1 MKDYK
6 FLLSSEIPEC
16 SKACINHSV
25 SCPNQECRKWI
36 DYEDDL
42 NCTALA
48 VEKNG
53 SMTLREVADR
63 LHVSFVRIKQIESKV
78 LQKLE
83 TGLSKEFGVKKAEL
97 RDFVL
102 TDIPE

>member
-1 MKDYK
+1 MRDYK
-6 FLLSSEIPEC
+6 FLLNSEIPEC

-25 SCPNQECRKWI
+25 TCPNEECRSWI
-36 DYEDDL
+36 NHEVDF
-42 NCTALA
+42 NCTAIA

-63 LHVSFVRIKQIESKV
+63 LGVSFVRIKQIEDKV

-83 TGLSKEFGVKKAEL
+83 SGLAKEFGVKKADL
-97 RDFVL
+97 KDFVL
-102 TDIPE
+102 TDNSE